1 MRNVIIAVVV
11 IAIAAGAWIFW
22 QARGVQ
28 QAAVK
33 WEGQVP
39 EITSEN
45 ITKQGDVSTVNLT
58 SRIDAPV
65 DAVFESFEHP
75 ERSQGLVEEIKLAK
89 VVGGDDKKKT
99 VEFHITTLG
108 QLQVLTVDLAYDK
121 AQNVIGIKT
130 VEGVIDIDGRYALSP
145 SPDGKKTL
153 VTYSATQKNKL
164 PLPVPESVERSAIKE
179 QFANLMRAIKKDLQ
193 QQGKTV
199 SGARSQQGKTVSDAR
214 SQRGAIVGD
223 ARLEQRRAA

>member
-1 MRNVIIAVVV
+1 MRNVIIAIVLVAV
-11 IAIAAGAWIFW
+11 AAGAWIFFK
-22 QARGVQ
+22 ARGVQ

-39 EITSEN
+39 EITSEK
-45 ITKQGDVSTVNLT
+45 ITKDRDVVQVELT

-65 DAVFESFEHP
+65 ADVFESFQNP
-75 ERSQGLVEEIKLAK
+75 ERSQGLVEEIKVAK
-89 VVGGDDKKKT
+89 VLSGDDQKKT

-108 QLQVLTVDLAYDK
+108 QLQVLTVDLTYLKD
-121 AQNVIGIKT
+121 QNTIGIKT
-130 VEGVIDIDGRYALSP
+130 VEGVIDIDGKYALTP

-193 QQGKTV
+193 QRGKSTAFLPV
-199 SGARSQQGKTVSDAR
+199 D
-214 SQRGAIVGD
+214 D
-223 ARLEQRRAA
+223 LRRAA

>member
-11 IAIAAGAWIFW
+11 IAIAAGAWVFFK
-22 QARGVQ
+22 ARGVQ

-39 EITSEN
+39 EITSEK
-45 ITKQGDVSTVNLT
+45 ITKENDVVTVNLT

-65 DAVFESFEHP
+65 ADVFEAFQNP
-75 ERSQGLVEEIKLAK
+75 ERSQGLVEEIKVAK
-89 VVGGDDKKKT
+89 VLAGDDAKKT

-108 QLQVLTVDLAYDK
+108 QLQVLTVDLTYLKD
-121 AQNVIGIKT
+121 QNTIGIKT

-153 VTYSATQKNKL
+153 VTYTATQKNKL

-193 QQGKTV
+193 QRGKTV
-199 SGARSQQGKTVSDAR
+199 ADAR
-214 SQRGAIVGD
+214 REL
-223 ARLEQRRAA
+223 RLAA

>member
-11 IAIAAGAWIFW
+11 IAIAAGAWVFFK
-22 QARGVQ
+22 ARGVQ

-39 EITSEN
+39 EITSEK
-45 ITKQGDVSTVNLT
+45 ITKENELVTVNLT

-65 DAVFESFEHP
+65 ADVFESFQNP
-75 ERSQGLVEEIKLAK
+75 ERSQGLVEEIKVAK
-89 VVGGDDKKKT
+89 VLSGDDNKKT

-108 QLQVLTVDLAYDK
+108 QLQVLTVDLTYLKD
-121 AQNVIGIKT
+121 QNTVGIKT
-130 VEGVIDIDGRYALSP
+130 VEGVIDIDGKYALSP

-193 QQGKTV
+193 QRGKTV
-199 SGARSQQGKTVSDAR
+199 ADAR
-214 SQRGAIVGD
+214 REL
-223 ARLEQRRAA
+223 RHAA